1 MEELKKYIE
10 DTLKALS
17 KTKLDVIM
25 SVKPDGSGTSEE
37 TSHNLQLHLG
47 GLETAYQDILE
58 KLNNIKQ

>member
-1 MEELKKYIE
+1 MEELKEYIE

-37 TSHNLQLHLG
+37 TSFNLQLHLG

-58 KLNNIKQ
+58 KLNNIEE